1 MTAILLV
8 TYQYTI
14 AVTALDAIYED
25 LDDFCHGLLNPCRCL
40 VQFGCIHFVLYTVI
54 LTILLCCK
62 GEVSF
67 EIRVQH
73 L

>member
-40 VQFGCIHFVLYTVI
+40 VHLQCSYCCITLRLFKI
-54 LTILLCCK
+54 
-62 GEVSF
+62 
-67 EIRVQH
+67 
-73 L
+73 

>member
-25 LDDFCHGLLNPCRCL
+25 LDDFYHGLLNPCRCPVHL
-40 VQFGCIHFVLYTVI
+40 QCSYCCITLRLFKIWKFGMGQ
-54 LTILLCCK
+54 TIGL
-62 GEVSF
+62 
-67 EIRVQH
+67 
-73 L
+73 